1 MQFSRYIMQRTSLQ
15 MRLKD
20 SNFNIFH
27 PLQRNTDVKS
37 LCGNTIAPLR
47 YARCTIFLNSNF
59 ALLVL
64 IKKNM
69 QRHPPT
75 LPYRLQYSTIGR
87 PGLNH
92 RVRNGNGCVP
102 RSHRHR

>member
-59 ALLVL
+59 ALLDEVYFFTKIQASL
-64 IKKNM
+64 
-69 QRHPPT
+69 
-75 LPYRLQYSTIGR
+75 
-87 PGLNH
+87 
-92 RVRNGNGCVP
+92 
-102 RSHRHR
+102 RSL